1 LENIGKDHLTQIG
14 VWSAPGY
21 EDYMRAI
28 SVPAGEPV
36 TPLSKE
42 ELIEIRKKYLHF
54 GIYQ

>member
-1 LENIGKDHLTQIG
+1 
-14 VWSAPGY
+14 
-21 EDYMRAI
+21 MRAI